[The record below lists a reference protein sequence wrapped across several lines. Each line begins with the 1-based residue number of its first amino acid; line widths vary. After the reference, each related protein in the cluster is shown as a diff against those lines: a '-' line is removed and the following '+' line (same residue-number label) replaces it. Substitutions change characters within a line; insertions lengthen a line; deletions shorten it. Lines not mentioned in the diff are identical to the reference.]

1 MDETEKHSDHTKYK
15 TIKTVLAVMALLLIA
30 IVPAFASYAESGN
43 TQFQDGEFDFA
54 SLSRLEHLALACEL
68 DGEYYYFSRYNWNNI
83 PADVRSRFTKKGV
96 VVIGNGEKFILD
108 LHDNGEELTWDEAMS
123 RYGERLPTLSQGEAM
138 AADYDA
144 INAAISAFGGDKDPE
159 WYWTKTEC
167 EYNSSIAWIVIMS
180 YGDVYENDKAYIVR
194 VRAVSPIADDSPV
207 AKTELSQFDFASLS
221 QLEHLALACE
231 LDGEYYY
238 FSRYNWNNIPVDV
251 RSHFTKKGIV
261 VIGNGEK
268 FILDLHD
275 NGEELTW
282 DEAMSRYGERLPTL
296 SQGEAMAA
304 DYDAINAAITAF
316 GGDKDFGWAF
326 WTRTEYER
334 DVSCAWSIFILGNLD
349 FYKYDKTYTL
359 RVRAVFTIPDEAQH
373 K

>member
-1 MDETEKHSDHTKYK
+1 
-15 TIKTVLAVMALLLIA
+15 MALLLIA

-83 PADVRSRFTKKGV
+83 P
-96 VVIGNGEKFILD
+96 
-108 LHDNGEELTWDEAMS
+108 
-123 RYGERLPTLSQGEAM
+123 
-138 AADYDA
+138 
-144 INAAISAFGGDKDPE
+144 
-159 WYWTKTEC
+159 
-167 EYNSSIAWIVIMS
+167 
-180 YGDVYENDKAYIVR
+180 
-194 VRAVSPIADDSPV
+194 
-207 AKTELSQFDFASLS
+207 
-221 QLEHLALACE
+221 
-231 LDGEYYY
+231 
-238 FSRYNWNNIPVDV
+238 VDV

-275 NGEELTW
+275 NGEGLTW
-282 DEAMSRYGERLPTL
+282 DEAISRYGERLPTL
-296 SQGEAMAA
+296 SQGYAMAA
-304 DYDAINAAITAF
+304 NPEAINAAITAF